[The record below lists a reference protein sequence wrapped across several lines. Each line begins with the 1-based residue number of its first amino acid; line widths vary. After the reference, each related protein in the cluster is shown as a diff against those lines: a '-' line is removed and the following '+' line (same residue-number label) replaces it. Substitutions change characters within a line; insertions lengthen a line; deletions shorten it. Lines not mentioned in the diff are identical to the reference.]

1 MYEMIISKVFKFMND
16 YRKLKP
22 KRTSEI
28 IEIKRVFYM

>member
-28 IEIKRVFYM
+28 IEFKPAFYM